1 MPFCPNC
8 KYEYK
13 ATVSICPDCDE
24 PLVDVLPE
32 DVEGEIE
39 DAYDNW
45 IPLCRLTSEQYAEML
60 VEALDSK
67 DIPAIAHSGAGH
79 FGITGQMGASSF
91 RPIDGAFY
99 TIMVPEEKAD
109 DAANEASI
117 VMGDDWDK
125 VRLR

>member
-13 ATVSICPDCDE
+13 PTVSVCPDCDE
-24 PLVDVLPE
+24 PLVEVLPE

-45 IPLCRLTSEQYAEML
+45 VPLCRLTSDQYSEML

-67 DIPAIAHSGAGH
+67 DIPAIIHSGTGH
-79 FGITGQMGASSF
+79 FGMTGQMGASSF
-91 RPIDGAFY
+91 RPIDGAY

-117 VMGDDWDK
+117 ILGDDWEK
-125 VRLR
+125 VRFR